1 MPPGSGSS
9 SWATAYRP
17 PHLTR
22 RARLERQRTGGES
35 LPRTVRRC
43 VPRGG
48 KGSEVVDVVE
58 DVRIEGGVV
67 VGHDGSQCAQAALR
81 WAAGLARRADLD
93 LHVVRAWAM
102 TTAPQ
107 PSTWVAGYVPPIADY
122 EKAVLDELGHH
133 VAAARLDPAV
143 RVTCHAVHKP
153 PVPSLIAAGER
164 AHLLVVGA
172 RGRGGFTGLLLG
184 SVSNQLV
191 HHAACPVTVVRTG
204 VSNAFA
210 EVADA
215 GTAPSAG

>member
-1 MPPGSGSS
+1 M
-9 SWATAYRP
+9 
-17 PHLTR
+17 
-22 RARLERQRTGGES
+22 RT
-35 LPRTVRRC
+35 
-43 VPRGG
+43 RGG

-67 VGHDGSQCAQAALR
+67 VGHDGSQCAQEALR

-164 AHLLVVGA
+164 ATCWSSVRAAVGA
-172 RGRGGFTGLLLG
+172 
-184 SVSNQLV
+184 SP
-191 HHAACPVTVVRTG
+191 ACSWAR
-204 VSNAFA
+204 
-210 EVADA
+210 
-215 GTAPSAG
+215 SATSWCTTRR